1 MTASDMKMN
10 WDRDHDT
17 LSVIKAGAD
26 PSRTT
31 NITLNA
37 DVVMRID
44 EGRDIIGFIIDD
56 FSRIFP
62 DLVSAPEYLIMEKF
76 SHAIHQLNDLLKDKI
91 ATRFA
96 PQVAAAVPA

>member
-1 MTASDMKMN
+1 MTASEMKLN

-26 PSRTT
+26 PSRTI
-31 NITLNA
+31 NMTLNA
-37 DVVMRID
+37 DMVMRID
-44 EGRDIIGFIIDD
+44 ESQNIVGFIIDD

-62 DLVSAPEYLIMEKF
+62 DLVSAPEYLILEKF
-76 SHAIHQLNDLLKDKI
+76 DHAIQHLSDLFKDKV
-91 ATRFA
+91 AARLA